1 MPSRNEKRFE
11 FRLGKRG
18 LLFFAAGMS
27 ILVFTS
33 FWVGLQMGRNM
44 ETPVMQVSRVSPPA
58 GIEKGN
64 VPAPTPA
71 KVAETPATGGG
82 NAAAMSPGVIPEPQG
97 TSSGAVPAPP
107 TPPAGRPATP
117 SSAAASA
124 PRSLP
129 LPDGT
134 VSRKGPLPAAG
145 GAWEHARVG
154 QRAETAARSAPTVSV
169 PSPAVSRGTTTVDT
183 PSRKPVETVKENG
196 KAKESYSLQVAS
208 YKERAKAEE
217 AAKKLASLGF
227 KPRVLA
233 VDLPAKGRWY
243 RIVIGG
249 FESREA
255 AQKAADRISKKIKGA
270 SCIIRKA

>member
-18 LLFFAAGMS
+18 LLLFAAGMS

-44 ETPVMQVSRVSPPA
+44 ETPVMQVSRVLPPA

-64 VPAPTPA
+64 VPVPTPA
-71 KVAETPATGGG
+71 KAAETPATGGG
-82 NAAAMSPGVIPEPQG
+82 NVAAVSPGVIPAPQAR
-97 TSSGAVPAPP
+97 SSGAVPP
-107 TPPAGRPATP
+107 PPAGRPATP
-117 SSAAASA
+117 SSETASA

-134 VSRKGPLPAAG
+134 VSRKGAVPAAA
-145 GAWEHARVG
+145 GAVEHAPAG
-154 QRAETAARSAPTVSV
+154 PKAETAARAAPTVSA
-169 PSPAVSRGTTTVDT
+169 PSPAVSRGTTTVNA
-183 PSRKPVETVKENG
+183 PSRKQAETVKENG

-208 YKERAKAEE
+208 YKERLKAEE